1 QPLTANV
8 EDVLEAFAVDAAAD
22 RIEHLLLNV
31 LGVHLAV
38 GSHASSQPDGEPAA
52 AGPDVCHSGPLADT
66 ERVHHQF
73 WFLPGVA
80 IGSFEDAELFRREEP
95 PGPVLG
101 VERKARDG
109 GKGGDRQQGGTA
121 RRHCLSPG
129 TPGSVIACGDNTRSS
144 RSAGMSPRSRTRS
157 RIERF
162 VATAALAISAVV
174 A

>member
-1 QPLTANV
+1 M
-8 EDVLEAFAVDAAAD
+8 
-22 RIEHLLLNV
+22 R
-31 LGVHLAV
+31 
-38 GSHASSQPDGEPAA
+38 
-52 AGPDVCHSGPLADT
+52 
-66 ERVHHQF
+66 ERVHDQL
-73 WFLPGVA
+73 WLLPRIA
-80 IGSFEDAELFRREEP
+80 IGSFEDAKLFRREQP
-95 PGPVLG
+95 SGPVLG

-109 GKGGDRQQGGTA
+109 GKRGGRQQGGTA
-121 RRHCLSPG
+121 RRHGVSPG